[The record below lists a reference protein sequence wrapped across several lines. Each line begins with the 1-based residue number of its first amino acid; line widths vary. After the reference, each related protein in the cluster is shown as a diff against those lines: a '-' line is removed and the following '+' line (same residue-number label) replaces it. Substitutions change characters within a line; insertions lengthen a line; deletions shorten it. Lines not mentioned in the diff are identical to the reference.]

1 MNAARRKKLEAL
13 NERLQTLVG
22 QATDLRD
29 ELQELCDEEQD
40 YYDAMPESL
49 QGGDKG
55 TKAEAAIASMEE
67 VLDAL
72 SEFADVDV
80 GALDE
85 AIE

>member
-13 NERLQTLVG
+13 NLRLQELVG
-22 QATDLRD
+22 QATTLRD
-29 ELQELCDEEQD
+29 ELEELRDEEQE

>member
-29 ELQELCDEEQD
+29 ELQELRDEEQD

-80 GALDE
+80 SALE
-85 AIE
+85 RAAE

>member
-13 NERLQTLVG
+13 NERLQALVG

-49 QGGDKG
+49 QDGDKG

-67 VLDAL
+67 VLDAV

-80 GALDE
+80 SALE
-85 AIE
+85 RAAE